1 MDPSATGVVGEE
13 SALLRLVSGDS
24 AARGYLVVFRR
35 ANAVAYV
42 YALSQMAPPTA
53 DEVVA
58 LARSVDARLR

>member
-1 MDPSATGVVGEE
+1 MAGEE
-13 SALLRLVSGDS
+13 SVLLRIVSGDS

-42 YALSQMAPPTA
+42 YALSQMALPTA

-58 LARSVDARLR
+58 LAKAVDARLR